1 MPWGEVTK
9 MESRRLFVEGCR
21 SGRWSVSSGC
31 RQFGISRR
39 TGYKWLARYESEG
52 VAGLSDR
59 SRRPGRVVY
68 ATSWSVVSA
77 LVAERRRR
85 PYWGVRKLC
94 KRLELQGVVAPP
106 ERTANRILKRAGLV
120 EPRVPAAEAVQRFE
134 RSRPN
139 ALWQLDHKR
148 AVHGRWSRRSV
159 PLVVEDDAS
168 RYLVGLRALPDKG
181 LASTWEALWGMFGEF
196 GLPESVLTDNDG
208 VFHGRRGPS
217 QFEARLMRL
226 GISVLHG
233 RPYHPQTQGK
243 VERLNGTLELEVL
256 RDGVFRSAADLQ
268 AGYDAFRERYNFE
281 RPHEALDLAVPASRY
296 EPSRRVRPARVPPM
310 EYAPGAVLR
319 RVQKDGWISWRGWAI
334 SVGAGLH
341 GERVEVRPI
350 EAGVEVY
357 YGPFRLLGW
366 QPDGQARTRRQKLC
380 QGP

>member
-1 MPWGEVTK
+1 MPT
-9 MESRRLFVEGCR
+9 SI
-21 SGRWSVSSGC
+21 SS
-31 RQFGISRR
+31 
-39 TGYKWLARYESEG
+39 AR
-52 VAGLSDR
+52 AR
-59 SRRPGRVVY
+59 CIPTC
-68 ATSWSVVSA
+68 ATWA
-77 LVAERRRR
+77 TTI
-85 PYWGVRKLC
+85 G
-94 KRLELQGVVAPP
+94 
-106 ERTANRILKRAGLV
+106 
-120 EPRVPAAEAVQRFE
+120 FE

-334 SVGAGLH
+334 SVGADAPSIDSHAEVSRIKVQPAHIVCREREILNMENVANIDLIPRHEFWFVGLPLKLH
-341 GERVEVRPI
+341 DATGSPI
-350 EAGVEVY
+350 RAVAIT
-357 YGPFRLLGW
+357 P
-366 QPDGQARTRRQKLC
+366 QN
-380 QGP
+380 